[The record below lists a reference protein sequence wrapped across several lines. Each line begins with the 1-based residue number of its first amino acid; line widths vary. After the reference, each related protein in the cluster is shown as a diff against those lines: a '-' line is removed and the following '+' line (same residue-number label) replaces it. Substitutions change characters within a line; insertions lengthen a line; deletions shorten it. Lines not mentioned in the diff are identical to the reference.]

1 MRKDKGKNNNS
12 KDREKYKEINRK
24 EDKLAKVEA
33 RTIICGRIDV
43 TNLCNNISSSKLKL
57 TS

>member
-1 MRKDKGKNNNS
+1 MRKDKGKNNNNNS

-43 TNLCNNISSSKLKL
+43 TNLCNNISS
-57 TS
+57 